1 MVGQITPESLKERLD
16 AGESLVILD
25 VREPSEL
32 ALASLPGVVHIPM
45 RQVPGRLD
53 ELDPDAPTVVMC
65 HHGVRSMSVAQFLVE
80 RDFDRV
86 ENLTGGID
94 LWARQLGDVPRY

>member
-1 MVGQITPESLKERLD
+1 MVGQITPTSLKARLD

-32 ALASLPGVVHIPM
+32 ALAALPGVVHIPM
-45 RQVPGRLD
+45 QQVPGRLD

-94 LWARQLGDVPRY
+94 LWARQLGGVPRY